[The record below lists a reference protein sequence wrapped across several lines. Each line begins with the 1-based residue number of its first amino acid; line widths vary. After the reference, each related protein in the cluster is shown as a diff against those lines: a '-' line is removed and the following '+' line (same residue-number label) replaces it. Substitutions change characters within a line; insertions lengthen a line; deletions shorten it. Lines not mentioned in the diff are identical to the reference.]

1 MPMIKLPGRVTKTVA
16 REMWE
21 KDIPFV
27 ACPWKCRVFDWHTV
41 DGHYVENS
49 LGMWSIVVV
58 PQVEKTNFKD
68 FDTFCSHAER
78 MICNTLLGNY
88 LAFYTI
94 GGNADGS
101 NRRSQAVD
109 K

>member
-27 ACPWKCRVFDWHTV
+27 ACPWKCRVFDYHI
-41 DGHYVENS
+41 GKGNYVEKS
-49 LGMWSIVVV
+49 LGMCSLLID

-78 MICNTLLGNY
+78 MICNNWVGNY